1 MNGQGCGALGRR
13 RRLDPCLFPRFR
25 PALVTLVGG
34 LLFSKGGRRVAGRHA
49 GKLALATLAFQ
60 LWEARRDRR
69 AANPS
74 QTQSQR
80 PGAKSKTHPRQRW
93 SGRRT

>member
-1 MNGQGCGALGRR
+1 MPIPKLS
-13 RRLDPCLFPRFR
+13 PS
-25 PALVTLVGG
+25 LVTLVGG

-69 AANPS
+69 TANPS

-80 PGAKSKTHPRQRW
+80 PGTKAPGAKSKAHPRQRW
-93 SGRRT
+93 SGRRA

>member
-1 MNGQGCGALGRR
+1 M
-13 RRLDPCLFPRFR
+13 PIPKIS
-25 PALVTLVGG
+25 PSLVTLVGG

-69 AANPS
+69 AAGPS

-80 PGAKSKTHPRQRW
+80 PGAKAPGTKSKAHPRQRW
-93 SGRRT
+93 SGRRA